1 MRIKD
6 FKLERFFAKYE
17 FSAPY
22 LLSSSDCESFT
33 VAELLALEENA
44 EEQFKNLRLGYTEAQ
59 GNPELR
65 DEISKLYDNVK
76 PEEVLVFSGAE
87 EGIFIFMNVL
97 LEPGDHII
105 VQCPAYQSLYA
116 VAEAIGCRVTT
127 WEMKPENWWRPD
139 LGLLKKSICENKNT
153 KAIILNSPHNPTGF
167 QFSGEEFDAIVE
179 IAKANG
185 LYVFSDEVYRF
196 LEYDPR
202 DRLPA
207 AADLYEKGL
216 SLGVMSKTFGL
227 PGLRIGWIAAK
238 DRKLLRRLAAFKDF
252 TTICNSAPSEFLAA
266 LALRHREIL
275 IERNLEIVRK
285 NLELLDAFFEKHT
298 GLFEWIRPG
307 AGPIAFPELRPDIDV
322 EEFCVDLAEKNGV
335 LLLPG
340 TMYDI
345 GGRQFRI
352 GFGRKNMPEA
362 LKEFEKYIEKN
373 L

>member
-17 FSAPY
+17 FSTPY

-44 EEQFKNLRLGYTEAQ
+44 EEQFKNLWLGYTEAQ

-65 DEISKLYDNVK
+65 AEISKLYDNIK
-76 PEEVLVFSGAE
+76 PEEILVFSGAE
-87 EGIFIFMNVL
+87 EGIFVFMNVL

-116 VAEAIGCRVTT
+116 VAEAIGCRVTA
-127 WEMKPENWWRPD
+127 WEMKPENGWKPD
-139 LGLLKKSICENKNT
+139 MGLLKKSINENKNT

-167 QFSGEEFDAIVE
+167 QFSGEEFEAVME
-179 IAKANG
+179 IAKVNG

-196 LEYDPR
+196 LEYEPGG
-202 DRLPA
+202 RLPA
-207 AADLYEKGL
+207 AADIYEKGL
-216 SLGVMSKTFGL
+216 SLSVMSKTFGL

-238 DRKLLRRLAAFKDF
+238 DRKLLQRLAAFKDF
-252 TTICNSAPSEFLAA
+252 TTICNSAPSEFLST
-266 LALRHREIL
+266 LALRHRKVL
-275 IERNLEIVRK
+275 IERNLKIIRK
-285 NLELLDAFFEKHT
+285 NLGLLDAFFEKHA
-298 GLFEWIRPG
+298 GIFKWVRPE
-307 AGPIAFPELRPDIDV
+307 AGPIAFPELRPEIDA
-322 EEFCVDLAEKNGV
+322 EEFCINLAEKNGV

-340 TMYDI
+340 TVYDI
-345 GGRQFRI
+345 EGRHFRI

-362 LKEFEKYIEKN
+362 LKEFEKYIEEN